1 MSDAGPAGDRSD
13 ESGEVARLVAY
24 VALFAVSAAL
34 FAEAAGLPV
43 SRFDALGAGAFP
55 MIVHGT
61 LMALL
66 LGAIVATM
74 RRLPRAAYARFAA
87 DARAWAV
94 SRRLVFFLFASL
106 GLYLAV
112 MPMIGFAPATFV
124 FLVVLQGVLAPKTP
138 RAMGTALVLALLFSY
153 GLNWLFAEVFN
164 VFLPRG
170 R

>member
-1 MSDAGPAGDRSD
+1 VSDVGPERDRSG

-34 FAEAAGLPV
+34 FLEAAGLPV
-43 SRFDALGAGAFP
+43 SRFERLGAGAFP

-66 LGAIVATM
+66 LGAIVATI

-87 DARAWAV
+87 DVRDWAV
-94 SRRLVFFLFASL
+94 ARRLVFFLFACL

-112 MPMIGFAPATFV
+112 MPVVGFAPATFV
-124 FLVVLQGVLAPKTP
+124 FLAVMQGVLAPKTP
-138 RAMGTALVLALLFSY
+138 VALGTTLVLALVFSY

>member
-164 VFLPRG
+164 LFLPRG

>member
-1 MSDAGPAGDRSD
+1 VSDAGPERDRSD

-24 VALFAVSAAL
+24 VALFVVSAAL

-43 SRFDALGAGAFP
+43 SRFDVLGAGAFP